1 MRLQA
6 DFGRWGLGRGR
17 QTAIG
22 VGLLALMACACLL
35 PGCYKRVVRAKGLG
49 ADTVAVSEPYQESSK
64 IDDWMF
70 GKEEHQS
77 KSLLNRGK

>member
-1 MRLQA
+1 M
-6 DFGRWGLGRGR
+6 
-17 QTAIG
+17 
-22 VGLLALMACACLL
+22 
-35 PGCYKRVVRAKGLG
+35 VRAKGLG